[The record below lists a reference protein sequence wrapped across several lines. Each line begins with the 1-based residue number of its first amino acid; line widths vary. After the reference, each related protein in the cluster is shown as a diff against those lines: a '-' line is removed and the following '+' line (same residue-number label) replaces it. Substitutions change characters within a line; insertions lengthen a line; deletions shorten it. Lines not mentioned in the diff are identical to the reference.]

1 MVTVNINCTA
11 NIGKTK
17 KARSNNMTEEKT
29 NDQAEQTITI
39 NDTVYPVSELSDEVK
54 EMLSLHQQAQEMS
67 IGAKRQATI
76 HDLSVEN
83 LAARI
88 EQAVGETED
97 VNDE

>member
-1 MVTVNINCTA
+1 MTN
-11 NIGKTK
+11 
-17 KARSNNMTEEKT
+17 KAEQMTEQE
-29 NDQAEQTITI
+29 DPTITI
-39 NDTVYPVSELSDEVK
+39 GDTTYPVSDLSDEVK

-67 IGAKRQATI
+67 IHAKRQATI

-88 EQAVGETED
+88 EKAVEETED